1 MQYKLRDLLWPISGN
16 NKTDLLYI
24 ALKEAASKEEVENR
38 ILSLLY
44 AS

>member
-1 MQYKLRDLLWPISGN
+1 MQNKPQDLLWPISGN

-24 ALKEAASKEEVENR
+24 ALMEVASKEEVENR
-38 ILSLLY
+38 RLNLLY